1 MANRLKLNFS
11 LNTTDERRDF
21 VNKYI
26 YQPEFE
32 KRPLTEDELETIANY
47 ILWGKDSDGLSATQR
62 GEIQIE
68 TRNKTWTRDDT
79 ESLDALIEQPT
90 FNESTIQRPTEAR
103 PRIVRET
110 FDRSKALRE
119 CPTHMIAVFED
130 LFRRIDELEICIN
143 FYEFAHGKRKEP
155 PREALIAQF
164 SPERIEALKNKAST
178 WNQFKYLKQR
188 HLIVELRREQFTL
201 RDSFV
206 SQIMRHSPPEPET
219 APTSVDFEFEI
230 PVYPLGMGGSI
241 LGKQIFQ
248 GLDQLVPGNFEE
260 EDLKPIIEFYWR
272 KQDEKRPAAY
282 FDFTDLEHVYE
293 FFAQLE
299 DLKDSETT
307 PSLKQLI
314 ETLEYYIA
322 QADLDEVQRVILDLK
337 INKAKNAD
345 IALQVNAKYGKSYTD
360 NYISTIFRQKIIPKI
375 NNAAVYHA
383 RVIENLSFPE
393 NFKKCNGCGRTLL
406 IDAENFVRKARSKD
420 GFASRCKVCDKADR
434 QRRKNKET

>member
-1 MANRLKLNFS
+1 MANRLKLDFS

-21 VNKYI
+21 VDEYVA
-26 YQPEFE
+26 QPDFE
-32 KRPLTEDELETIANY
+32 KHPLTEEELETIANY

-90 FNESTIQRPTEAR
+90 FNESTIHRPTEAR

-110 FDRSKALRE
+110 FDRQKALRE
-119 CPTHMIAVFED
+119 CPPYMVSTFQD
-130 LFRRIDELEICIN
+130 LFKRIDSLEVAIN

-155 PREALIAQF
+155 PRAALLATFTQDEIDALEA
-164 SPERIEALKNKAST
+164 KAKK

-219 APTSVDFEFEI
+219 APISVDFEFEI

-248 GLDQLVPGNFEE
+248 GLDQLVPANFGE
-260 EDLKPIIEFYWR
+260 EDLKPIIEFYWQ
-272 KQDEKRPAAY
+272 KQNEKRPAAY

>member
-47 ILWGKDSDGLSATQR
+47 ILWGKDEDGLNATQR
-62 GEIQIE
+62 KEIQIE
-68 TRNKTWTRDDT
+68 TRYKTWTRDDT

-90 FNESTIQRPTEAR
+90 FNESAIQRPTEAR

-110 FDRSKALRE
+110 FDRSKALKD
-119 CPTHMIAVFED
+119 CPPHMIAVFED

-155 PREALIAQF
+155 PRETLVAQF

-201 RDSFV
+201 RDSFT
-206 SQIMRHSPPEPET
+206 SQILRHTLPEPE
-219 APTSVDFEFEI
+219 PVFEPIDFEAEV
-230 PVYPLGMGGSI
+230 PVFPLGLMGNTQTA
-241 LGKQIFQ
+241 LIFQ
-248 GLDQLVPGNFEE
+248 EENKLVPSCFQDQE
-260 EDLKPIIEFYWR
+260 LRQIMQYYWS
-272 KQDEKRPAAY
+272 KKEQQRPAIY
-282 FDFTDLEHVYE
+282 FDFMDLEHIYE
-293 FFAQLE
+293 LFKMLE
-299 DLKDSETT
+299 ELKDSETT
-307 PSLKQLI
+307 QSLDQLI
-314 ETLEYYIA
+314 QTLEYYIA
-322 QADLDEVQRVILDLK
+322 RADLDEVQRAILDLK
-337 INKAKNAD
+337 INKTKNAD
-345 IALQVNAKYGKSYTD
+345 IALEINTKYGKSYTD

-375 NNAAVYHA
+375 NRAAEFHA
-383 RVIENLSFPE
+383 KVVENLTFAE
-393 NFKKCNGCGRTLL
+393 NFKRCSGCGRILL
-406 IDAENFVRKARSKD
+406 IDAENFVRKAKSKD
-420 GFASRCKVCDKADR
+420 GFASKCKVCDKADR
-434 QRRKNKET
+434 QRRKK

>member
-1 MANRLKLNFS
+1 MANRLKLDFS

-47 ILWGKDSDGLSATQR
+47 ILWGKDPDGLSATQR

-68 TRNKTWTRDDT
+68 TRNKTWTRDDI

-119 CPTHMIAVFED
+119 CPPHMVAVFKD

-155 PREALIAQF
+155 PREALLVQF

-206 SQIMRHSPPEPET
+206 SQITRHTLPEPEP
-219 APTSVDFEFEI
+219 APTSIDFEFEI
-230 PVYPLGMGGSI
+230 PVYPLGMKDSI
-241 LGKQIFQ
+241 LGRQIFQ
-248 GLDQLVPGNFEE
+248 ELGELIPQNFEE
-260 EDLKPIIEFYWR
+260 RDLKPIIRFYWQ
-272 KQDEKRPAAY
+272 KKNEKRPAAY
-282 FDFTDLEHVYE
+282 FDFTDLEHIYE
-293 FFAQLE
+293 LFGQLE
-299 DLKDSETT
+299 DLRDSETT
-307 PSLKQLI
+307 QSLKQLI

-322 QADLDEVQRVILDLK
+322 QADLDEAQRAILDLK
-337 INKAKNAD
+337 INKVKNAD
-345 IALQVNAKYGKSYTD
+345 IAVQINAKYGKSYTD

-375 NNAAVYHA
+375 NNAATYHTKI
-383 RVIENLSFPE
+383 IENLSFPE
-393 NFKKCNGCGRTLL
+393 SFKKCNGCGRMLL
-406 IDAENFVRKARSKD
+406 IDTENFVRKARSKD
-420 GFASRCKVCDKADR
+420 GFASKCKVCDKADR
-434 QRRKNKET
+434 QRRKSKEK

>member
-1 MANRLKLNFS
+1 MANRLKLDFS

-21 VNKYI
+21 VDEYVA
-26 YQPEFE
+26 QPDFE
-32 KRPLTEDELETIANY
+32 KRPLTEEELETIANY

-90 FNESTIQRPTEAR
+90 FNESTIHRPTEAR

-110 FDRSKALRE
+110 FDRQKALKE
-119 CPTHMIAVFED
+119 CPPYMVSTFQD
-130 LFRRIDELEICIN
+130 LFKRIDSLEIAIN

-155 PREALIAQF
+155 PRATLLATFTQDEIDALEA
-164 SPERIEALKNKAST
+164 KAKK

-206 SQIMRHSPPEPET
+206 SQIMRHTPPEPES

-248 GLDQLVPGNFEE
+248 GLDQLVPGNFGE

-337 INKAKNAD
+337 INKTKNAD
-345 IALQVNAKYGKSYTD
+345 IALQINAKYGKSYTD

-383 RVIENLSFPE
+383 RVVENLSFPE